1 MTTII
6 CEDKVREQL
15 KQVIDPELFVNIV
28 DLGLIY
34 NVNLAT
40 NVADEAKTDIQVD
53 MSLTSPM
60 CPAGPQLVAQSRQ
73 ALEALEGAGSVE
85 IKITHTPPW
94 TPDRMSEDARDQLGY
109 F

>member
-1 MTTII
+1 MTSTI

-34 NVNLAT
+34 NVNLET
-40 NVADEAKTDIQVD
+40 NAEDEAKTDIKVD

-73 ALEALEGAGSVE
+73 VLEALEGSGTVE

-94 TPDRMSEDARDQLGY
+94 TPDRMTEDARDQLGY